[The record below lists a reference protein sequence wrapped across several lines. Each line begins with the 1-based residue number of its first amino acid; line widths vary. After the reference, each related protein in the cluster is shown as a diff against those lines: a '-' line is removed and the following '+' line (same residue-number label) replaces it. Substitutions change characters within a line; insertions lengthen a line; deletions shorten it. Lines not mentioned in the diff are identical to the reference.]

1 MDRIWLLNAGWPRA
15 FWVSYAAFALFEVW
29 VWLRDRRGASGQDA
43 DRGSLRALVAVIAAG
58 IFVAFFVAYTPSTAF
73 ARLTAWKAEARLAA
87 LVLIWGGLVLR
98 LWAILTLGAFFR
110 RTVHLHDDHRMVT
123 SGPYRIVRNP
133 AYLGSL
139 LTLVSVGLGLG
150 SWLSAVVLAVA
161 GLIAFGQR
169 IRVEDA
175 AMTARFGEA
184 HLAYRKRK
192 AALIP
197 LIW

>member
-1 MDRIWLLNAGWPRA
+1 MDRIWLLDTGWPRA
-15 FWVSYAAFALFEVW
+15 FWFSYAAFALFEVW
-29 VWLRDRRGASGQDA
+29 VWLRDRRGASGRDA
-43 DRGSLRALVAVIAAG
+43 DRGSLRALVAIIAVG
-58 IFVAFFVAYTPSTAF
+58 IFAAFFVARFEF
-73 ARLTAWKAEARLAA
+73 ARLDAWKAETRLAA
-87 LVLIWGGLVLR
+87 LALIWLGLALR

-110 RTVHLHDDHRMVT
+110 RTVHLHDGHRMIT

-139 LTLVSVGLGLG
+139 LTLVGVGLGLG
-150 SWLSAVVLAVA
+150 SWLSALVLALA
-161 GLIAFGQR
+161 GLVAFGQR

-175 AMTARFGEA
+175 ALTARFGEE

-197 LIW
+197 LVW